1 MSKKK
6 NKGISGSQTVT
17 FRVSGEEMTKKS
29 GYNLDYVIEAFS
41 NADNLIK
48 KTYLALN
55 NRERFTEN
63 DAEKLTIRLTEV
75 KEGSLLS
82 ELCVQYQSIVAPAM
96 PFIISNQDFIVET
109 IKDAYEYLKAKIS
122 AKKEGKPVK
131 VVQKVGASGINVSNN
146 QGTIIIMTPQGLPN
160 VAEKLN
166 QPITDLA
173 QSIDGKNVT
182 KVGIGTSN
190 SLQHEEAVTID
201 SKDKDLFVGTT
212 VTTDDE
218 FQFVGKIISGNYETN
233 RGRITISS
241 SDHDDLEDGQT
252 YSIEISPDLHA
263 EEKWKEMFL
272 TERPYYGKCRYQ
284 KNQEGAFKVSKLI
297 ITDWDETNW
306 N

>member
-6 NKGISGSQTVT
+6 EKGISGSQTVT
-17 FRVSGEEMTKKS
+17 FRVSGSEMTKS
-29 GYNLDYVIEAFS
+29 IGYNLDYVIEAFE

-55 NRERFTEN
+55 DRERFMEH

-109 IKDAYEYLKAKIS
+109 IKDAYEFLKAKIS
-122 AKKEGKPVK
+122 AKKEGKTVD
-131 VVQKVGASGINVSNN
+131 VIQKAGTSGININN
-146 QGTIIIMTPQGLPN
+146 NSGTVVITAPQGLPK
-160 VAEKLN
+160 VAERLN

-173 QSIDGKNVT
+173 QSIDGKNVS
-182 KVGIGTSN
+182 KIGIGSN
-190 SLQHEEAVTID
+190 GSLQNEVVTID
-201 SKDKDLFVGTT
+201 NKDKDLFVGTS

-241 SDHDDLEDGQT
+241 SEHDDLEDGQT
-252 YSIEISPDLHA
+252 YSVEISPDLHA

-272 TERPYYGKCRYQ
+272 TERPYYGKCKYQ
-284 KNQEGAFKVSKLI
+284 KNQEGTFKVSKLI